1 MRCVQVT
8 ADGFLQVANVA
19 LDQCQGAYLVEQ
31 HDIASMAAW
40 LDPATVGYGTLG
52 AIMAASFTGV
62 ISVYYASWA
71 WDRLAS
77 ITGMR

>member
-8 ADGFLQVANVA
+8 ADGFLQAVDVA

-31 HDIASMAAW
+31 QDIASMVAW
-40 LDPATVGYGTLG
+40 LDPATVGYGTLVALLG
-52 AIMAASFTGV
+52 AAFTGV

-71 WDRLAS
+71 WTRVRQ
-77 ITGMR
+77 IIGTR

>member
-8 ADGFLQVANVA
+8 AEGFLQAVDVA

-31 HDIASMAAW
+31 HDIASIAAW
-40 LDPATVGYGTLG
+40 LDPATVGYGALG
-52 AIMAASFTGV
+52 AIMAASCTGV
-62 ISVYYASWA
+62 ITVYYAAWA
-71 WDRLAS
+71 WNRVHS

>member
-8 ADGFLQVANVA
+8 AEGFLQAVDVA

-40 LDPATVGYGTLG
+40 LDPSTVGYVNLASIMG
-52 AIMAASFTGV
+52 AACTGV
-62 ISVYYASWA
+62 LTVYYASWGWA
-71 WDRLAS
+71 RLRS
-77 ITGMR
+77 IIGM

>member
-8 ADGFLQVANVA
+8 TDGFLQVANTA
-19 LDQCQGAYLVEQ
+19 LDQCQGAYLVEP

>member
-8 ADGFLQVANVA
+8 ADGFLQAVDVA

-31 HDIASMAAW
+31 HDIASIAAW
-40 LDPATVGYGTLG
+40 LDPATVGYATLG
-52 AIMAASFTGV
+52 ALLAASCTGV
-62 ISVYYASWA
+62 LSVYYASWA
-71 WDRLAS
+71 WARLRQ

>member
-8 ADGFLQVANVA
+8 TDGFLQVANTA
-19 LDQCQGAYLVEQ
+19 LDQCQGAYLVEP

-52 AIMAASFTGV
+52 AIMASSFTGV